1 MDWTDIVLLSFAAL
15 MLLFFI
21 MLFVP
26 VRLALSYDKAVTLRV
41 KVLCF
46 SFKLYPRKKKWKM
59 KEHLPEY
66 RKKKKRS
73 QKKRQPPVHSPKRE
87 APQEGK
93 LEKIKRQY
101 GEISALFETVIF
113 PAVDRLGKHLTVKIS
128 RLELCIASSDAAK
141 TALLYAAAV
150 NGAYALLAAIDEYA
164 NLKRSKNKDVRITC
178 RYDLDQTSVCCDLEL
193 GISLY
198 GGLSTL
204 LNVLLNYLKEQSN
217 GDL

>member
-15 MLLFFI
+15 MLLFFT

-41 KVLCF
+41 KLLCF
-46 SFKLYPRKKKWKM
+46 SFRLFPRKKKWKM

-66 RKKKKRS
+66 RKKKKRGK
-73 QKKRQPPVHSPKRE
+73 KKRQPPKHSPKRE

-101 GEISALFETVIF
+101 SEMTALLNTVIF
-113 PAVDRLGKHLTVKIS
+113 PIAERLGKHLTVKIS
-128 RLELCIASSDAAK
+128 RLELCDASADAAK

-150 NGAYALLAAIDEYA
+150 NGAYALLATIDEYA
-164 NLKRSKNKDVRITC
+164 NLKRSKNEDVRITC

-198 GGLSTL
+198 GGLYTL
-204 LNVLLNYLKEQSN
+204 LPVLLNYLQEQSN